1 MPEPQPLAGAWPAS
15 NSQVW
20 LTTNGRTYGAAPREV
35 SMAEYIAKLHDHRL
49 GEEIPSATIGTVT
62 EFEAAALA
70 LEEFRK
76 RGVQFDGESGLELLE
91 GNVTASKPVP
101 VKEIMYWLRDK
112 PEGQAL
118 AKRDGLERLLD
129 YVRD

>member
-1 MPEPQPLAGAWPAS
+1 MRRSRTGLRRVAGKQFAGVADNERPYLRCG
-15 NSQVW
+15 VF
-20 LTTNGRTYGAAPREV
+20 GGV
-35 SMAEYIAKLHDHRL
+35 VAEYIAKLHDHRL
-49 GEEIPSATIGTVT
+49 GAEIPSATVGTVT

-101 VKEIMYWLRDK
+101 VKEIMYWLREK
-112 PEGQAL
+112 HEGQAL

-129 YVRD
+129 YVRG

>member
-1 MPEPQPLAGAWPAS
+1 
-15 NSQVW
+15 
-20 LTTNGRTYGAAPREV
+20 
-35 SMAEYIAKLHDHRL
+35 MAEYIAKLHDHRL
-49 GEEIPSATIGTVT
+49 GDETPSATIGTVT

-101 VKEIMYWLRDK
+101 VKEIMYWLREK

>member
-1 MPEPQPLAGAWPAS
+1 
-15 NSQVW
+15 
-20 LTTNGRTYGAAPREV
+20 
-35 SMAEYIAKLHDHRL
+35 MAEYIAKLRDHRL
-49 GEEIPSATIGTVT
+49 GEEIPITRIDTVT

-76 RGVQFDGESGLELLE
+76 RGVQFDRESGLELLE

-101 VKEIMYWLRDK
+101 VKDIMYWLRDK